1 MRLKND
7 GHVTDLKG
15 NVVRVDFRRE
25 PDPPAP
31 KFPGANG
38 LRPLKEGEREPE
50 YMAPPTGSTMPV
62 LTRSFY
68 AALAVA

>member
-1 MRLKND
+1 MGN
-7 GHVTDLKG
+7 GHVIDLKG
-15 NVVRVDFRRE
+15 NVVRVDFRCE

-50 YMAPPTGSTMPV
+50 CTPHRLDRQVPV
-62 LTRSFY
+62 FTHPFRAAIRSS
-68 AALAVA
+68 